1 MKLYTSVGPNP
12 RVVNMFMVERG
23 VEVEKVEIDI
33 MAGDNLNDEYKKINP
48 SAQSP
53 CLVLDNG
60 MALAESTVICS
71 YLDETAGG
79 DSLIGATPEERA
91 ETRMWSRRIDGKIL
105 EPLTLAF
112 RSSEGLPMFEN
123 RCRVIPHAA
132 DDLKAMV
139 QENWGWLDGLMAGKQ
154 YICGQRF
161 TLADI
166 QLYAFADFGNL
177 IGQGIPAEL
186 ENMQA
191 WFARVGGRPSAA
203 ATAG

>member
-12 RVVNMFMVERG
+12 RVVNMFMAERG
-23 VEVEKVEIDI
+23 IDIEKIEIDI
-33 MAGDNLNDEYKKINP
+33 VVGDNLNDEYKQLNP
-48 SAQSP
+48 AAQSP
-53 CLVLDNG
+53 CLILDNG
-60 MALAESTVICS
+60 MPLAESTVICN
-71 YLDETAGG
+71 YLDEVTEG

-91 ETRMWSRRIDGKIL
+91 QTRMWSRRIDSKIL

-123 RCRVIPHAA
+123 RCHVIPHAA
-132 DDLKAMV
+132 DDLKATV
-139 QENWGWLDGLMAGKQ
+139 QENWAWLDGLMTDKE
-154 YICGQRF
+154 YVCGDRF
-161 TLADI
+161 TLADV

-186 ENMQA
+186 ANLQA
-191 WFARVGGRPSAA
+191 WFARIGGRPSAA

>member
-1 MKLYTSVGPNP
+1 
-12 RVVNMFMVERG
+12 MFMVERG

-79 DSLIGATPEERA
+79 DSLVGATPEERA

>member
-60 MALAESTVICS
+60 VALAESTVICS

-79 DSLIGATPEERA
+79 DSLIGVTPEERA
-91 ETRMWSRRIDGKIL
+91 ETGMWSRRIDGKIL

-132 DDLKAMV
+132 DDLKTMV

-191 WFARVGGRPSAA
+191 WFARVGERPSAA

>member
-191 WFARVGGRPSAA
+191 WFARVGARPSAA

>member
-12 RVVNMFMVERG
+12 RVVNMFMIERG
-23 VEVEKVEIDI
+23 VEIDRVEIDI
-33 MAGDNLNDEYKKINP
+33 MAGENLNDEYKKLNP

-53 CLVLDNG
+53 CLILDNG

-71 YLDETAGG
+71 YLDEISDG
-79 DSLIGATPEERA
+79 DSLIGTTPEERA

-112 RSSEGLPMFEN
+112 RSAEGLPMFES

-132 DDLKAMV
+132 DDLKAIV
-139 QENWGWLDGLMAGKQ
+139 QESWAWLDGLMGDKQ
-154 YICGQRF
+154 YVCGERF
-161 TLADI
+161 TLADV
-166 QLYAFADFGNL
+166 QLYVFADFGNL

-186 ENMQA
+186 ANIQA
-191 WFARVGGRPSAA
+191 WFARVGERPSAA
-203 ATAG
+203 ATVG

>member
-23 VEVEKVEIDI
+23 IEIEKVEIDI
-33 MAGDNLNDEYKKINP
+33 MAGDNLNDDYRKINP

-53 CLVLDNG
+53 CLVLDDG

-79 DSLIGATPEERA
+79 DSLVGATPEERA

-132 DDLKAMV
+132 DDLKTMV

-191 WFARVGGRPSAA
+191 WFARVGERPSAA

>member
-1 MKLYTSVGPNP
+1 
-12 RVVNMFMVERG
+12 MFMVERG
-23 VEVEKVEIDI
+23 IEIEKVEIDI
-33 MAGDNLNDEYKKINP
+33 MAGDNLNDEYRKINP

-79 DSLIGATPEERA
+79 DSLVGATPEERA

-132 DDLKAMV
+132 DDLKTMV

-191 WFARVGGRPSAA
+191 WFARVGERPSAA

>member
-1 MKLYTSVGPNP
+1 
-12 RVVNMFMVERG
+12 MFMVERG

-33 MAGDNLNDEYKKINP
+33 MAGDNLNDEYRKINP

-60 MALAESTVICS
+60 MALAASTVICS

-79 DSLIGATPEERA
+79 DSLVGATPEERA

-132 DDLKAMV
+132 DDLKTMV
-139 QENWGWLDGLMAGKQ
+139 QENCGWLDGLMAGKQ

-191 WFARVGGRPSAA
+191 WFARVGARPSAA

>member
-12 RVVNMFMVERG
+12 RVVNMFMLERG
-23 VEVEKVEIDI
+23 IEIEKVEIDI
-33 MAGDNLNDEYKKINP
+33 MAGDNLNDEYKKLNP

-53 CLVLDNG
+53 CLVLDSG

-71 YLDETAGG
+71 YLDETADG
-79 DSLIGATPEERA
+79 DSLVGTTPEERA

-112 RSSEGLPMFEN
+112 RSAEGLPMFEN

-132 DDLKAMV
+132 DDLKAIV
-139 QENWGWLDGLMAGKQ
+139 QESWAWLDGLMSGKQ
-154 YICGQRF
+154 YVCGERF
-161 TLADI
+161 TLADV

-191 WFARVGGRPSAA
+191 WFARVGERPSAA

>member
-53 CLVLDNG
+53 CLVLDSG

-91 ETRMWSRRIDGKIL
+91 ETGMWSRRIDGKIL